1 MLSALFAAGGE
12 MSDPIMWMAVIV
24 VMVLMVFFSFPML
37 ILKYYKR
44 CPSNR
49 ILVVFGKTAPG
60 QDAICVHGGARLV
73 MPLIQDYAWLSLEP
87 LQIEILLQGAVSA
100 DKIRIDV
107 PSVFT
112 VAIGTSPE
120 LMQNAA
126 IRLLGLSFR
135 EIEKH
140 ASEIG
145 VGHLRQVI
153 GSMGLKEIIHG
164 RDKLLTHIRSLVEP
178 DLHKIGMVLIN
189 VAIGEITDESGY
201 IAAIEQKISA
211 KAVQDAKEAAARAG
225 RRAQLE
231 VDFEGSVQR
240 LVADLLEQGKLSE
253 EDRREIRRLL
263 DVPG

>member
-1 MLSALFAAGGE
+1 MFSAPLFSQSELLGPHG
-12 MSDPIMWMAVIV
+12 WLAVIGV
-24 VMVLMVFFSFPML
+24 LVMIIFLGFLMLVL
-37 ILKYYKR
+37 KNYKR

-49 ILVVFGKTAPG
+49 ILVIYGKTAQG
-60 QDAICVHGGARLV
+60 QGAICIHGGARLV

-87 LQIEILLQGAVSA
+87 VQIEILLQGAVSA

-126 IRLLGLSFR
+126 IRLLGLGIR
-135 EIEKH
+135 EIEKQ
-140 ASEIG
+140 ASEIA

-153 GSMGLKEIIHG
+153 GSMGLEEIIHG
-164 RDKLLTHIRSLVEP
+164 RDKLLTHIRSSVEP
-178 DLHKIGMVLIN
+178 DLYKIGLVLIN
-189 VAIGEITDESGY
+189 VAIAEITDESGY